1 MYKDPSASAG
11 TRVRRVRHSQNL
23 RGHQT
28 TTKKHLRNQDND
40 ISIQY
45 LETKIN
51 AKVFFLTFEGQSC
64 MIWASLVAQQ

>member
-28 TTKKHLRNQDND
+28 TTTNKHLRNQDND

-51 AKVFFLTFEGQSC
+51 AKYL
-64 MIWASLVAQQ
+64 